1 MIKATFLQGLR
12 VDYICEL
19 DQLQFSIPSSTSSVA
34 VMPYSSGTTGVPKGV
49 MLTHR
54 NLVGNIA
61 QVIIIMLMLTRSPIS
76 S

>member
-12 VDYICEL
+12 VDYIFEL
-19 DQLQFSIPSSTSSVA
+19 DKFQFSIPSSTSSVA

-54 NLVGNIA
+54 NLVGNMA
-61 QVIIIMLMLTRSPIS
+61 QVILTMLMLTRFLVFS
-76 S
+76 